1 MPCFWCERNTEIK
14 SGRNRPRP
22 GRVIALAGLET
33 LLVISWTILGAS
45 LLALLWSGWYLAV
58 PVFYLFAL
66 SVAAEVESN
75 SRRSPATALG
85 ITIHGE
91 RTYGM
96 KLLRIGLT
104 PPMLLLGMAGYI
116 RCFRGGFSLPESIT
130 GTDFRELDLQLD
142 PRPQAIILAGRT
154 IAKRW
159 VTAYTVS
166 ALLVAGAMFVLSVL
180 VIHDENPSGTHRQ
193 ETEMSESD
201 RELLALY
208 LELSAL
214 HPDELEYHVRLAS
227 LYHRNSMNS
236 DLQFQLEE
244 IRRLNPEHAML
255 VLADTS
261 EISVE
266 DLITPRTDSL
276 PAGPIMPEALSDSS
290 AAPGDSAGPAA
301 SGDSTGFAVP
311 GDYPGSSDA
320 AFPSEPVEQPA
331 TRETG
336 ENQDPGG
343 AVPGREQE
351 GAPENAEPA
360 AEPDSL

>member
-1 MPCFWCERNTEIK
+1 
-14 SGRNRPRP
+14 
-22 GRVIALAGLET
+22 VIALAGLET

-45 LLALLWSGWYLAV
+45 LLALLWSRWYLAV

-75 SRRSPATALG
+75 SRRSPAAALG

-91 RTYGM
+91 RTYSM

-104 PPMLLLGMAGYI
+104 PPLLLLGMAGYI
-116 RCFRGGFSLPESIT
+116 RCFRGGLSLPESIT
-130 GTDFRELDLQLD
+130 GADFRELDPQLD

-180 VIHDENPSGTHRQ
+180 TVHDEDLSGTHRPG
-193 ETEMSESD
+193 TEMSESD
-201 RELLALY
+201 TELLTLY

-227 LYHRNSMNS
+227 LYYRNGMNS
-236 DLQFQLEE
+236 DLQYQLGE

-261 EISVE
+261 EVRIE
-266 DLITPRTDSL
+266 DLITPPTDSL
-276 PAGPIMPEALSDSS
+276 PAGPVMPETLPDSS
-290 AAPGDSAGPAA
+290 EI
-301 SGDSTGFAVP
+301 SGDSTGSA
-311 GDYPGSSDA
+311 DA
-320 AFPSEPVEQPA
+320 GLIPEPMPEEDSTAWEPY
-331 TRETG
+331 ETPDQG
-336 ENQDPGG
+336 E
-343 AVPGREQE
+343 AAPGREPE
-351 GAPENAEPA
+351 GTPENAEPA